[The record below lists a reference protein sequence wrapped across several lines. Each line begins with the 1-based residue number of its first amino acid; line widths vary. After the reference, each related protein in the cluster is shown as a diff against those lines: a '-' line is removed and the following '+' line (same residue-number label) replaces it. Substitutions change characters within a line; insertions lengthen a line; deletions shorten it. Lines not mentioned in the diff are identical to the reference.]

1 MENEDVVSTRETSMD
16 ESDLLRQRIAL
27 RAYELYEARDRVDG
41 LDVED
46 WLQAEDEILGEILE
60 PEKADAANA

>member
-1 MENEDVVSTRETSMD
+1 MEDEDVVSICETSL
-16 ESDLLRQRIAL
+16 SDSDMLRQRIAL
-27 RAYELYEARDRVDG
+27 RAYELYEARNRVDG

-60 PEKADAANA
+60 PEKADAAGA